1 VKKYV
6 FPAVIFAFFLPVAAQ
21 AQSSSTPSTPPTKV
35 VTLSGKVS
43 ADAKWLIIYRKANL
57 TVENPTLLAG
67 HEGQVVTVKCEKD
80 AATNMIRI
88 VAVKSALDSS
98 ADAAKLDDA
107 AFRR

>member
-1 VKKYV
+1 MKKCVYS
-6 FPAVIFAFFLPVAAQ
+6 AVIFAFFLPVAAQ
-21 AQSSSTPSTPPTKV
+21 AQSSSTPTTKL

-43 ADAKWLIIYRKANL
+43 ADAKWLMIYRKANL

-80 AATNMIRI
+80 PTSNAIHV